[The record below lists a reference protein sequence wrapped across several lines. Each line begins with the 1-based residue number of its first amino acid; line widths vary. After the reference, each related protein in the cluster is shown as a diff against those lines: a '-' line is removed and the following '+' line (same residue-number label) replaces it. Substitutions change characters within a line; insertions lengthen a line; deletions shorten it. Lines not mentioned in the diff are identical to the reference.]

1 LFANAFGAHISYGGA
16 VTKVSE
22 KLDGVYN
29 TVPNFGGVT
38 PSAAKAIIFGKKVWI
53 LLLPIIDPITNQQ
66 VNKLFLWNQKIWWAS
81 QQDVPLTF
89 IAFQEINSVLT
100 AWGTD
105 GNNVYQLFAQP
116 SVNFVKRAVT
126 KLWDKPGGY
135 QMSKFVNRFWAI
147 VQYFSSLAPEVDV
160 SIDTDAG
167 SSPVVV
173 ALVPNISAWFTIG
186 GLVSTW
192 LTLGGQPSTWI
203 SPGGV
208 FSVSE
213 PAAVGESGVLIGF
226 TLTTSAADMSLVSA
240 MIQPAIAGNRG

>member
-1 LFANAFGAHISYGGA
+1 
-16 VTKVSE
+16 
-22 KLDGVYN
+22 
-29 TVPNFGGVT
+29 
-38 PSAAKAIIFGKKVWI
+38 
-53 LLLPIIDPITNQQ
+53 
-66 VNKLFLWNQKIWWAS
+66 
-81 QQDVPLTF
+81 LTF

-105 GNNVYQLFAQP
+105 GHSVYQLFAQP

-160 SIDTDAG
+160 SIDTEAG
-167 SSPVVV
+167 STAQAV
-173 ALVPNISAWFTIG
+173 ALVPNIAVWFTLG

-192 LTLGGQPSTWI
+192 VTALAQPSTWI
-203 SPGGV
+203 SPGGQ
-208 FSVSE
+208 FSVSA
-213 PAAVGESGVLIGF
+213 PAAVGQSGVLIGF